1 MVTSFLF
8 FFKHKNKMQCFGL
21 VILAGAVSEAPS
33 ECVQVCDIL
42 VSVSWACAT
51 MPGSGSGLSVQRCLT
66 FTTGLVECLCFA
78 GAVFGWASLVFV
90 LKEEGYFSSL
100 CVNGTGINGTHV
112 LGQCDVLTFTTLSN
126 KINLKMA
133 EGWKLINHLFLL
145 SFLTFCFCRLRRTGW
160 TVLAYFYRCVFYEQ
174 LSDAAEWFPFWPVW
188 YYSDSALRNVSPAP

>member
-8 FFKHKNKMQCFGL
+8 FFKHKNKMQYFGL
-21 VILAGAVSEAPS
+21 VLLAGAVSEAPS
-33 ECVQVCDIL
+33 DCVQVCDVL

-100 CVNGTGINGTHV
+100 CVNGTGVNGTLV

-126 KINLKMA
+126 NKLENGWRMEINQSPVPSVFS
-133 EGWKLINHLFLL
+133 N
-145 SFLTFCFCRLRRTGW
+145 FCFCRLRRTGW
-160 TVLAYFYRCVFYEQ
+160 TVLAYFYHCVFYEQ
-174 LSDAAEWFPFWPVW
+174 LSDAAEWFPFWSVW

>member
-21 VILAGAVSEAPS
+21 VLLADAVSEAPS
-33 ECVQVCDIL
+33 EFVQVCDVL
-42 VSVSWACAT
+42 LSVSWAYAT
-51 MPGSGSGLSVQRCLT
+51 MPGSGSGVSVQRCLT

-90 LKEEGYFSSL
+90 LKEEGYFNSL

-133 EGWKLINHLFLL
+133 EGWNWINHLLLL
-145 SFLTFCFCRLRRTGW
+145 SFLTFVSADCTEQDEQFSLIFTIASFMNNFLTLPNGFLFDRFGTTVTRLYGM
-160 TVLAYFYRCVFYEQ
+160 
-174 LSDAAEWFPFWPVW
+174 
-188 YYSDSALRNVSPAP
+188 

>member
-21 VILAGAVSEAPS
+21 VLLAGAVSEAPS
-33 ECVQVCDIL
+33 ECVQVCDVL

-100 CVNGTGINGTHV
+100 CVNGTGVNGTHV

-145 SFLTFCFCRLRRTGW
+145 SFLTFVSADCAGQDEQFSLIFTIASFMNNFLTLPNGFLFDRFGTTVTRLYGM
-160 TVLAYFYRCVFYEQ
+160 
-174 LSDAAEWFPFWPVW
+174 
-188 YYSDSALRNVSPAP
+188 

>member
-8 FFKHKNKMQCFGL
+8 FFKHKNKMQYFGL
-21 VILAGAVSEAPS
+21 VLLAGAVSEAPS
-33 ECVQVCDIL
+33 ECVQVCDVL
-42 VSVSWACAT
+42 VSWACAT

-100 CVNGTGINGTHV
+100 CVNGTGVNGTHV

-133 EGWKLINHLFLL
+133 EGWKLINHLFLR
-145 SFLTFCFCRLRRTGW
+145 SFLTFVSADCAGQDEQFSLIFTIASFMNNFLTLPNGFLFDRFGTTVTRLYGM
-160 TVLAYFYRCVFYEQ
+160 
-174 LSDAAEWFPFWPVW
+174 
-188 YYSDSALRNVSPAP
+188 

>member
-21 VILAGAVSEAPS
+21 VLLAGAVSEAPS
-33 ECVQVCDIL
+33 ECVQVCDVL
-42 VSVSWACAT
+42 ASVSWACAT

-100 CVNGTGINGTHV
+100 CVNGTGVNGTHV

-133 EGWKLINHLFLL
+133 EGWKLINHLFLR
-145 SFLTFCFCRLRRTGW
+145 SFLTFVSADCAGQDEQFSLIFTIASFMNNFLTLPNGFLFDRFGTTVTRLYGM
-160 TVLAYFYRCVFYEQ
+160 
-174 LSDAAEWFPFWPVW
+174 
-188 YYSDSALRNVSPAP
+188 

>member
-1 MVTSFLF
+1 
-8 FFKHKNKMQCFGL
+8 
-21 VILAGAVSEAPS
+21 
-33 ECVQVCDIL
+33 
-42 VSVSWACAT
+42 

-133 EGWKLINHLFLL
+133 EGWN
-145 SFLTFCFCRLRRTGW
+145 
-160 TVLAYFYRCVFYEQ
+160 
-174 LSDAAEWFPFWPVW
+174 
-188 YYSDSALRNVSPAP
+188 

>member
-1 MVTSFLF
+1 
-8 FFKHKNKMQCFGL
+8 
-21 VILAGAVSEAPS
+21 
-33 ECVQVCDIL
+33 
-42 VSVSWACAT
+42 

-100 CVNGTGINGTHV
+100 CVNGTGVNGTHV

-133 EGWKLINHLFLL
+133 EGWKLINHLFLR
-145 SFLTFCFCRLRRTGW
+145 SFLTFVSADCAGQDEQFSLIFTIASFMNNFLMLPNGFLFDRFGTTVTRLYGM
-160 TVLAYFYRCVFYEQ
+160 
-174 LSDAAEWFPFWPVW
+174 
-188 YYSDSALRNVSPAP
+188 